1 MLVLELAPGEL
12 DWRKL
17 TRCQREASS
26 GLYARAMSGFIRWLS
41 GRHEDLGERLKE
53 EQASLRERAGAS
65 RQHRRTPGIVADLAL
80 GLRHFLL
87 FAHDASAISTEEA
100 REFWERG
107 WRALGGAAAAQPQH
121 QAANEPARRF
131 RELLSAAIA
140 SGRAHVA
147 DPRGDAP
154 VTPGA
159 WGWRL
164 SGDEWRPL
172 GERVGWLQGEEDL
185 YLEPEAAYAAVQ
197 KQGRDSGD
205 PLAVTGRTL
214 RKRLH
219 ERGLLLSVDEAREV
233 LTVRRTLG
241 GSRREVLHTSAEF
254 LSIHTEEPDRP
265 DRRSQEQHKHG
276 QLAPPL
282 WSGSKIGTRPDPDH
296 EPDREGDGRDADERW
311 SGLDHE
317 PDHQNATISGE
328 DPGNG
333 RVGRVAAA
341 EREREGDVGRARS
354 GRRVGGRV

>member
-1 MLVLELAPGEL
+1 MLVLELGPGQL

-17 TRCQREASS
+17 ARCQREASS
-26 GLYARAMSGFIRWLS
+26 GIYAQVMSGFIRWLADRYD
-41 GRHEDLGERLKE
+41 GLGERLKK
-53 EQASLRERAGAS
+53 EQAALRERAGANL
-65 RQHRRTPGIVADLAL
+65 QHRRTPGIVADLAL

-100 REFWERG
+100 EKFWERS

-147 DPRGDAP
+147 NPRGDTP
-154 VTPGA
+154 VTPEA

-164 SGDEWRPL
+164 SGDEWRPQ
-172 GERVGWLQGEEDL
+172 GERVGWLEGGDL

-197 KQGRDSGD
+197 KQGRDSGES
-205 PLAVTGRTL
+205 LTVTGRTL

-241 GSRREVLHTSAEF
+241 GSRRDVLHTSGEL
-254 LSIHTEEPDRP
+254 LSMHSEEPDRP
-265 DRRSQEQHKHG
+265 DRWGQKQHKPG

-282 WSGSKIGTRPDPDH
+282 WSGFDLRTRPEPDH
-296 EPDREGDGRDADERW
+296 EPDRQRDGRVAAERR
-311 SGLDHE
+311 SGLGCE
-317 PDHQNATISGE
+317 PAQHNTSISGE

-333 RVGRVAAA
+333 RVGRFAVGET
-341 EREREGDVGRARS
+341 ERESGVGHARS